1 MKEYIDGVIIIPA
14 LMPEQFSDIER
25 EIGIV
30 APFASWVQLDVMD
43 GTFVPATSWPY
54 GNEQWH
60 EVEQLAQGILELPQK
75 GQIHYEAHLMV
86 SDPERIGELLA
97 RGGVERIIVHVETLE
112 GIDVTHMCSTW
123 RAVGAKEIGLAI
135 RVDSS
140 IELLSSY
147 AALMQFIQ
155 VMGIENVGFQ
165 GEMMST
171 TSLSKVISIRKEYP
185 KMPIEFDGGVNKH
198 TIADVVAAGV
208 SRIVV
213 GSALFGSEDPH
224 KAYKDLSQV
233 VDN

>member
-1 MKEYIDGVIIIPA
+1 MKEHTDGVMIIPA
-14 LMPEQFSDIER
+14 LMPEQFSDIEK
-25 EIGIV
+25 EIDIV

-60 EVEQLAQGILELPQK
+60 EVEQLAQGIRELPQK
-75 GQIHYEAHLMV
+75 GKLHYEAHLMV

-112 GIDVTHMCSTW
+112 GIDVAHMCSTW
-123 RAVGAKEIGLAI
+123 RAAGATEIGLAI
-135 RVDSS
+135 RVDSP

-147 AALMQFIQ
+147 AGLMQFIQ
-155 VMGIENVGFQ
+155 VMGIERVGFQ
-165 GEMMST
+165 GETMNA
-171 TSLSKVISIRKEYP
+171 TSLPKVIAIRSAYP
-185 KMPIEFDGGVNKH
+185 HMPIEFDGGVNMR
-198 TIADVVAAGV
+198 TIADVAAAGV

-213 GSALFGSEDPH
+213 GSALFGSDDPQ
-224 KAYKDLSQV
+224 KAYTELTQA